1 MMMYNAVCFQAS
13 TSVLCTVILDVI
25 SSIYHQDNANYFIL
39 EPQNTLSQFSEK
51 IYTKPDDVQVRDT
64 KWKYTLKHVLYMTYM

>member
-1 MMMYNAVCFQAS
+1 MLMVMCNVVWFQAS

-51 IYTKPDDVQVRDT
+51 IYTKPDDVQVRR
-64 KWKYTLKHVLYMTYM
+64 